1 MELDKNKILIVDDE
15 KAIRLGLAKCVRK
28 AGYDPVEAADG
39 SEALR
44 LVEEHCPGLVV
55 LDVMMRGLSGLEVC
69 RILRQNPRTRPI
81 KVVFLS
87 ARGQL
92 KERTEGLEAGGDFY
106 MTKPFEYRELI
117 RVIRELLEVN

>member
-15 KAIRLGLAKCVRK
+15 KAIRLGLAKCVKK
-28 AGYDPVEAADG
+28 AGYEPVEAADG

>member
-1 MELDKNKILIVDDE
+1 MDLDKNKILIVDDE
-15 KAIRLGLAKCVRK
+15 KAIRLGLAKCVKK
-28 AGYDPVEAADG
+28 AGYEPVEAADG
-39 SEALR
+39 PEALR

-69 RILRQNPRTRPI
+69 RMLRQNPRTRPI

-92 KERTEGLEAGGDFY
+92 KERAEGLEAGGDYY

>member
-1 MELDKNKILIVDDE
+1 MDLDKNKILIVDDE

-106 MTKPFEYRELI
+106 MTKPFEYREL
-117 RVIRELLEVN
+117 